1 MNWIACAL
9 RIRTRA
15 PATKVRWAACAA
27 LALMLVQPAMAA
39 DVLTFEQAAPRIS
52 GGWVD
57 SAEILAFQFDDGAL
71 RVQFRIK
78 PL

>member
-1 MNWIACAL
+1 
-9 RIRTRA
+9 
-15 PATKVRWAACAA
+15 
-27 LALMLVQPAMAA
+27 MAA